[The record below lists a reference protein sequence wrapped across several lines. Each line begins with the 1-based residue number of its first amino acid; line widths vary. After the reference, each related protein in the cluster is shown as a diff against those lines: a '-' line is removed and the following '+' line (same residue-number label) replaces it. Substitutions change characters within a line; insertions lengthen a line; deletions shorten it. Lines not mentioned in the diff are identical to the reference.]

1 MKEEGRIE
9 SVKDLYL
16 VEHKSSQ
23 EFCIIMINISLIP
36 RTDTIMYNHRKLN
49 RAILNVLLFSNF
61 SLLYFD
67 LDKVSD

>member
-1 MKEEGRIE
+1 MKEEGRVE

-23 EFCIIMINISLIP
+23 EFCIIMTNISLIP
-36 RTDTIMYNHRKLN
+36 RIDTITYNHKKLN
-49 RAILNVLLFSNF
+49 RAMLNVLLFSNF

-67 LDKVSD
+67 LDKVFD